1 MVANLT
7 FGKKKWL
14 PLFEQMSKISQKSQQ
29 LKDQLIQLIDADTDS
44 FKVVIEAYNMPKKT
58 ENQII
63 DRTTAIDYAMKEA
76 TNIPFKTLTCC
87 RNIMNLTLE
96 AAQHGNPNSISDAG
110 VSGEMA
116 NAGAESAALNIFI
129 NLKEIEDNKFCKKMN
144 QNTHLILDETNLLL
158 IEIRKVVSRVLN
170 NA

>member
-1 MVANLT
+1 
-7 FGKKKWL
+7 
-14 PLFEQMSKISQKSQQ
+14 
-29 LKDQLIQLIDADTDS
+29 
-44 FKVVIEAYNMPKKT
+44 
-58 ENQII
+58 
-63 DRTTAIDYAMKEA
+63 
-76 TNIPFKTLTCC
+76 
-87 RNIMNLTLE
+87 
-96 AAQHGNPNSISDAG
+96 
-110 VSGEMA
+110 MA